1 MSQELRKLLT
11 SQQADDNETSAWSV
25 SIYLSIRYSSFWRGL
40 TALSILCDVGNAK
53 AFGSRMGREQHLR
66 LFYILRKAKAIF
78 KPCFFCGAKR
88 LRKER
93 KMVRKLF
100 LFLVLFLVACSG
112 NKQYSLEERIDSL
125 QKENARKDRDIN
137 DMTTYVSLLAD
148 GLDSIA
154 KQEDMLFYTNK
165 GREGTIVDKEQLRKN
180 LDMFEET
187 LNQQRQRIAQ
197 LADSLKARG
206 EKLSNLSRLV
216 TFLNQQLDEKNA
228 VINDLRSELQNKNV
242 NISQLQKKV
251 TALTEDNTQLN
262 QRVETQVQALKVQ
275 TEIINEGFIKIG
287 TKKALTDLGI
297 ITGGFLKKKKV
308 NLNAIKQDQF
318 MRVDIRYFKEIPLNS
333 GDPKILTQMPASS
346 YRITKTSKN
355 QSVLYILDPTAF
367 WSISNYLIVQL

>member
-1 MSQELRKLLT
+1 MKRMLSGIKPTGQLHLGSYIGALHHFVEYQDQYEMFAFIANLHCITVPQE
-11 SQQADDNETSAWSV
+11 
-25 SIYLSIRYSSFWRGL
+25 
-40 TALSILCDVGNAK
+40 
-53 AFGSRMGREQHLR
+53 
-66 LFYILRKAKAIF
+66 
-78 KPCFFCGAKR
+78 P
-88 LRKER
+88 
-93 KMVRKLF
+93 
-100 LFLVLFLVACSG
+100 
-112 NKQYSLEERIDSL
+112 
-125 QKENARKDRDIN
+125 
-137 DMTTYVSLLAD
+137 
-148 GLDSIA
+148 
-154 KQEDMLFYTNK
+154 
-165 GREGTIVDKEQLRKN
+165 EQLKKN
-180 LDMFEET
+180 LDMFEEM
-187 LNQQRQRIAQ
+187 LNLQKQRITQ
-197 LADSLKARG
+197 LADSLRARG
-206 EKLSNLSRLV
+206 ESLSNLSRLV
-216 TFLNQQLDEKNA
+216 TYLNQQLDEKNA